1 MSVTT
6 TTHPAVEDFLA
17 MVNTRDADRVDTHC
31 TFEHIDHNPVVPN
44 GREANRL
51 FWKNVFAA
59 FPDITATVKDLLVCG
74 DRVAGR
80 FEYEGTHQ
88 GEFLGIPATYRK
100 VQIRSIDIWRL
111 EDGLFAE
118 HWDQTNLT
126 EVLQELRAAAHA

>member
-1 MSVTT
+1 MSPN
-6 TTHPAVEDFLA
+6 THPAVEDFLA

-31 TFEHIDHNPVVPN
+31 TLEHIDHNPVVPD
-44 GREANRL
+44 GREANRI
-51 FWKNVFAA
+51 FWKGVFAA
-59 FPDITATVKDLLVCG
+59 FPDITATVKDLLVSG

-80 FEYEGTHQ
+80 FEYEATHQ

-100 VQIRSIDIWRL
+100 VVIRSIDIWRL